1 MSNELATLSPD
12 ITASLVLNGDL
23 KKLSPTQKV
32 QYYDYRCRQA
42 GLDPAA
48 KPFDLLVLNGKEILY
63 ANAGGCQQLCSI
75 NKLSTAITHRELI
88 EDIYCV
94 SARVTGADGRATEN
108 MGTVYLGSAKG
119 EALANA
125 MMKATTKA
133 IRRTVLCHSGL
144 VMMEESEVDTIP
156 NARKVDILNTSSE
169 PVKNLGFSIQ
179 TPNGFPLFITDATTG
194 QTRAFDYYPDQ
205 DAWIE
210 AYTALVDRLANSQRI
225 TTPEGKI
232 AARKSLDLAN
242 VDLLIKFEV
251 LPVPKSHDMSVFD
264 KAMEDL
270 AKEETK

>member
-63 ANAGGCQQLCSI
+63 ANAGGCQQLCSV

-94 SARVTGADGRATEN
+94 SARVTGADGRSTEN
-108 MGTVYLGSAKG
+108 MGTVYLGNAKG

-125 MMKATTKA
+125 MMKAITKA
-133 IRRTVLCHSGL
+133 IRRTVLSHCGL
-144 VMMEESEVDTIP
+144 GMMEESEVDTIP
-156 NARKVDILNTSSE
+156 NARKIDISPE

-179 TPNGFPLFITDATTG
+179 ETTGGFPLYLTDSTTG
-194 QTRAFDYYPDQ
+194 QTRVYASYPDQ
-205 DAWIE
+205 DEWAAAYE
-210 AYTALVDRLANSQRI
+210 AMLQRISKSDRLKDDDAKRAATLSFNQANI
-225 TTPEGKI
+225 
-232 AARKSLDLAN
+232 DLIN
-242 VDLLIKFEV
+242 KFDLM
-251 LPVPKSHDMSVFD
+251 PVPDSADMSKFD
-264 KAMEDL
+264 AAMTEL
-270 AKEETK
+270 VQEETK